1 MRMIVAGGG
10 TGGHLFP
17 GLAVAQRVAS
27 ERGGAVL
34 FVGSSS
40 GIEARIIPRT
50 AVEFRPVPM
59 RGLRGRG
66 WRGALQIAWQLPAA
80 VALAWRIVGDF
91 RAQIV
96 LGVGGYASFPVV
108 LAAWLRGVPS
118 VLLEQNARPGLA
130 NRVLGRLAR
139 RICTTFAE
147 AQSGFPAGKVV
158 RTGNPVRTFSVPPA
172 AERQGFTL
180 LVFGGSQGARR
191 INDAMSAVAGSLQAR
206 IPDLRVVHQT
216 GTDDRERLRQ
226 AYAEAGVQAEV
237 HSFIDD
243 MGAAYERADLV
254 VCRAGATTVAELTA
268 LGKAAILVP
277 YPFAAD
283 DHQRANAAVLAD
295 HGAGILILDGEFTG
309 ERLLATVVELASD
322 RKRLMDMEKAAR
334 DLAVPDAVERVVQ
347 VCHDVVR
354 EGVPLL

>member
-1 MRMIVAGGG
+1 
-10 TGGHLFP
+10 
-17 GLAVAQRVAS
+17 
-27 ERGGAVL
+27 
-34 FVGSSS
+34 
-40 GIEARIIPRT
+40 
-50 AVEFRPVPM
+50 
-59 RGLRGRG
+59 
-66 WRGALQIAWQLPAA
+66 

-309 ERLLATVVELASD
+309 ERCLRRSSSW
-322 RKRLMDMEKAAR
+322 
-334 DLAVPDAVERVVQ
+334 RVI
-347 VCHDVVR
+347 
-354 EGVPLL
+354 GNG